1 MVGMGRIYGWKT
13 NMITALRNSIESS
26 EAFPAMQAIKEAGG
40 NPLVVGG
47 FIRDW
52 VLGIPSKDIDIEV
65 FGLSVEELITVLE
78 QFGEVEKVGMRF
90 GVIKVH
96 GIDADFSL
104 PRWESKEGKGHK
116 GFVITPDSA
125 MSIKEACRRRDITIN
140 AISYS
145 YFEDKIHDPY
155 GGLEDIEREI
165 IRHTSE
171 QFAEDPV
178 RVKRIMQICSRIPFE
193 VFHATIFLCETLK
206 PEFSTIDKDVLWVE
220 WEKWATKGI
229 VPSNGLRFLKDC
241 GWLEFYPE
249 IYNLVG
255 LEQEPAHHPEG
266 DVFEHICHTVDSLTN
281 DICWGILPKDEKIIY
296 MFSAL
301 LHDVGKI
308 TTTEIRDG
316 KIISHRH
323 DKEGEQFVISFC
335 NRIGMPQKYIDIIVP
350 LVKEHMVHVHNRT
363 PNRRMVRRLANRLHP
378 ATINQLMVVM
388 EADHS
393 GRPPLKGGLPK
404 EAKMIA
410 TIAKDLVIDNNKP
423 QPIIMGRHLI
433 TEFSLTPNPE
443 FGILIEKAFQA
454 QLDGAFDCVEDGVEW
469 IRNYLKERNI
479 Q

>member
-1 MVGMGRIYGWKT
+1 MRT
-13 NMITALRNSIESS
+13 ELRKLIENSD
-26 EAFPAMQAIKEAGG
+26 AFPAMQAIKEVGG

-47 FIRDW
+47 FIRDC

-78 QFGEVEKVGMRF
+78 QFGEVEKIGMRF

-116 GFVITPDSA
+116 GFLITPDSA
-125 MSIKEACRRRDITIN
+125 MSIKEACRRRDITMN
-140 AISYS
+140 AMSYD
-145 YFEDKIHDPY
+145 YFEDEIHDPY

-171 QFAEDPV
+171 QFVEDPV

-193 VFHATIFLCETLK
+193 VFHATVSLCETLK
-206 PEFSTIDKDVLWVE
+206 PEFSTIDKDVLWIE
-220 WEKWATKGI
+220 WKKWATKGI
-229 VPSNGLRFLKDC
+229 VPSKGLRFLKDC

-266 DVFEHICHTVDSLTN
+266 DTFNHTCHALDSLIN
-281 DICWGILPKDEKIIY
+281 KFWYVLSDDEKIIY
-296 MFSAL
+296 VFATL
-301 LHDVGKI
+301 CHDFGKA
-308 TTTEIRDG
+308 TTTEIKNG
-316 KIISHRH
+316 KIISHGH
-323 DKEGEQFVISFC
+323 DKAGEQFVVSFC
-335 NRIGMPQKYIDIIVP
+335 NRIGMPQKYIDVIIP
-350 LVKEHMVHVHNRT
+350 LVKEHMVHVHNRI
-363 PNRRMVRRLANRLHP
+363 PNKRMVRRLANRLHP
-378 ATINQLMVVM
+378 ATINQLMVIM

-410 TIAKDLVIDNNKP
+410 RIAKDLVIEHNKP

-433 TEFSLTPNPE
+433 AEFGLTPSPE
-443 FGILIEKAFQA
+443 FGILIERAFQA
-454 QLDGAFDCVEDGVEW
+454 QLDGAFDCLDNGLKW
-469 IRNYLKERNI
+469 IKKYLENKDR